1 MCFCFKNYLL
11 VEVTCLLFRC
21 NETKFFLWNPNNT
34 DRNGVNKQNKQTPKT
49 QRKMTLE
56 MVSYYENKWYP
67 PFLKYPPIL
76 PTPSLLWEKI
86 WTRPFSKTFL
96 AGESNYEPGCFW
108 ISVFFSNS
116 ENDPSNNAIT
126 FFELEI
132 YHYTEINTVAEI
144 LTIFIEANTR
154 IKEVQIGD
162 HESKKKIL
170 SMTQPFFW
178 DILLD
183 LPKTGH
189 MVWS

>member
-67 PFLKYPPIL
+67 PLLKYPPIL

-96 AGESNYEPGCFW
+96 VGESNYEPGCFW
-108 ISVFFSNS
+108 ISVFFLIVKMIL
-116 ENDPSNNAIT
+116 AIT
-126 FFELEI
+126 PSLSLNLRFI
-132 YHYTEINTVAEI
+132 TIQKSI
-144 LTIFIEANTR
+144 LWLRYLPFSLKLI
-154 IKEVQIGD
+154 QGL
-162 HESKKKIL
+162 KKYK
-170 SMTQPFFW
+170 
-178 DILLD
+178 
-183 LPKTGH
+183 
-189 MVWS
+189 